1 MQSIYLVS
9 TEFSLKKMSWSQ
21 TSPTLF
27 LWKGYIYTYKI
38 MVATLLLLLSIALI
52 SVTLNI

>member
-9 TEFSLKKMSWSQ
+9 TEFSLKNMSWSQ